1 MEDKANGP
9 AVIQELGNEIAG
21 LIAVTPEGG
30 KLARAHAVSPQVES
44 ANVYLPHPALWPWVD
59 TFLEEATAFPYGRHD
74 DQVDAMTQALNRLR
88 GMRATFGVPE
98 WQIVVDPFSIPDS
111 WSQAFVVTV
120 TPSGVAALWG
130 ARDQNGTIFLYD
142 EHVLP
147 DPEPAKNACAIRQRG
162 PWIPGLVHT
171 PFFKGSLA
179 EKRSVTRLYLE
190 EGLQVRTAEVGEE
203 AGVYHL
209 RQLLGAR
216 KLKVFGSLGGLL
228 SEYRTGDEKALL
240 LQCCF
245 ALLASS
251 DCMRPKPAPPK
262 RELEAPVHY
271 GERSWMGWGG

>member
-1 MEDKANGP
+1 M
-9 AVIQELGNEIAG
+9 
-21 LIAVTPEGG
+21 
-30 KLARAHAVSPQVES
+30 
-44 ANVYLPHPALWPWVD
+44 D

-98 WQIVVDPFSIPDS
+98 SQIVVDPVPIPDS
-111 WSQAFVVTV
+111 WPQAFVVTV
-120 TPSGVAALWG
+120 TPSAVAALWG
-130 ARDQNGTIFLYD
+130 ARDQNGTFYLYD

-171 PFFKGSLA
+171 PSFKGSPA
-179 EKRSVTRLYLE
+179 EKHSVTRLYE
-190 EGLQVRTAEVGEE
+190 KQNLQVHTAQLGEE

-209 RQLLGAR
+209 RQLLGAQ
-216 KLKVFGSLGGLL
+216 KLKVFRSLGGFL

-245 ALLASS
+245 ALLASGG
-251 DCMRPKPAPPK
+251 DCMRPKPAPQRVNRPK
-262 RELEAPVHY
+262 VYY